1 MALVFSPPSNETPG
15 YLRRMRQAL
24 SFQEKLTTNPTANT
38 VDELVDFLML
48 YVTEP
53 EDKAEARELL
63 LDASQAQFMELLTAI
78 TGDNETNPT

>member
-1 MALVFSPPSNETPG
+1 MALVFSPPSSETPG

-24 SFQEKLTTNPTANT
+24 SFQETLTNNPKAET
-38 VDELVDFLML
+38 VDELIDFLL
-48 YVTEP
+48 SYVTEP